1 MKHLSPNHLGE
12 LRTQLLAREQ
22 LLAAEIEAALARRGS
37 QPSAGREVDEGVL
50 DLDSALGFAEVLRDQ
65 AEIDAVRAALGRI
78 DRGTFGRC
86 LSCGVAI
93 PIERLRVQPEA
104 ALCHVCQ
111 LRAET
116 HAGPGFSA
124 P

>member
-1 MKHLSPNHLGE
+1 MKHLSQNHLGE

-22 LLAAEIEAALARRGS
+22 VLAAEIGAALARREA
-37 QPSAGREVDEGVL
+37 QPFEGREVDAGVL
-50 DLDSALGFAEVLRDQ
+50 NLDNALGFAEVLRDQ

-86 LSCGVAI
+86 LSCGVGI
-93 PIERLRVQPEA
+93 PLERLRVQPEA

-111 LRAET
+111 SRAEV
-116 HAGPGFSA
+116 HAGTGFSA